1 MIRLDFIPGTM
12 CDERMWAG
20 LTPLLGAGADC
31 RFIPLHQARDRAA
44 MRQVIAAHSA
54 PSANLVA
61 FSMGAYLALEH
72 ALAYPERVNS
82 LVLIAASAKGLEADE
97 IERRQ
102 RTMKVLAS
110 HAYSG
115 MSAAQ
120 LRDFVHPSNMENQAV
135 VGVIRQMALDLGK
148 DVLLAQFAA
157 AMERADLLDRLAELR
172 CPVLLIG
179 STDDRKVDAGDL
191 RQMHARCPGSRLVML
206 HDTGH
211 MIPLEAPQA
220 VAAAMQDCYA
230 LGPE

>member
-12 CDERMWAG
+12 CDERMWSG

-31 RFIPLHQARDRAA
+31 SFIPLHQARDRAA
-44 MRQVIAAHSA
+44 MRQVIAAYSA

-110 HAYSG
+110 HAYAG

-120 LRDFVHPSNMENQAV
+120 LRDFVHPSNMANQAV
-135 VGVIRQMALDLGK
+135 VGVIRQMALELGK

-191 RQMHARCPGSRLVML
+191 RQMHARCPGSRLAML

-220 VAAAMQDCYA
+220 VATAMQDFYA
-230 LGPE
+230 LGQA

>member
-12 CDERMWAG
+12 CDERMWSG
-20 LTPLLGAGADC
+20 LTPLLGNDADC

-44 MRQVIAAHSA
+44 MQQLIAARSA

-97 IERRQ
+97 IARRQ

-120 LRDFVHPSNMENQAV
+120 LRDFVHPSNMGKQAV

-157 AMERADLLDRLAELR
+157 AMERTDLLDRLAELR
-172 CPVLLIG
+172 CPVLLVG
-179 STDDRKVDAGDL
+179 ATEDRKVAPADL
-191 RQMHARCPGSRLVML
+191 RQMHVRCPGSRLIML
-206 HDTGH
+206 PDTGH
-211 MIPLEAPQA
+211 MIPLEAPHA
-220 VAAAMQDCYA
+220 VAAAIQDFHV
-230 LGPE
+230 LGPA

>member
-1 MIRLDFIPGTM
+1 M

-20 LTPLLGAGADC
+20 LTPLLDAGADC

-44 MRQVIAAHSA
+44 MRQLIAAHSA

-110 HAYSG
+110 HAYAG

-120 LRDFVHPSNMENQAV
+120 LRDFVHSSNMENQAV
-135 VGVIRQMALDLGK
+135 VGVIRQMALELGK

-220 VAAAMQDCYA
+220 VAAAMQDFYA